1 MKPTRLFQH
10 LISPSAP
17 FNNKA
22 VSRKYSAIY
31 GFFAFWQVGYV
42 YHCLSKNYLITI
54 ETQLC
59 NSELFRVD
67 YMGRHKPIPGGSA
80 AAVQAA
86 DAHIINTKQLLLRR
100 VG

>member
-1 MKPTRLFQH
+1 ML
-10 LISPSAP
+10 
-17 FNNKA
+17 
-22 VSRKYSAIY
+22 
-31 GFFAFWQVGYV
+31 GFSICRELTGWFSNSITYA
-42 YHCLSKNYLITI
+42 YLIAI

-59 NSELFRVD
+59 NPELFRVD

-80 AAVQAA
+80 VAVQAA

>member
-1 MKPTRLFQH
+1 MERRQLNSCSF
-10 LISPSAP
+10 S
-17 FNNKA
+17 
-22 VSRKYSAIY
+22 
-31 GFFAFWQVGYV
+31 
-42 YHCLSKNYLITI
+42 YLITI

-59 NSELFRVD
+59 NPELFRID

-86 DAHIINTKQLLLRR
+86 DAHIINTKKLLLRW